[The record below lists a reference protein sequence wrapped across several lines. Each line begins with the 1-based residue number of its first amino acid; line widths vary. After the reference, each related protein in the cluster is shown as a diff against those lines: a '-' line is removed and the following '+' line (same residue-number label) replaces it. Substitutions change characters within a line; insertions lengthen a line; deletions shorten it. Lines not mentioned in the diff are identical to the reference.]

1 MNAGRRLVVRP
12 PGSRS
17 PKGRPPSRN
26 GGGLQNESLSGSLG
40 FVNSQIAPPYFQA
53 TPAIFARGHIPDD
66 REYQIMFGRLNDAGQ
81 DGFQG
86 TERDVAGQL
95 VAEYERRSA
104 L

>member
-1 MNAGRRLVVRP
+1 M
-12 PGSRS
+12 
-17 PKGRPPSRN
+17 
-26 GGGLQNESLSGSLG
+26 
-40 FVNSQIAPPYFQA
+40 FV
-53 TPAIFARGHIPDD
+53 
-66 REYQIMFGRLNDAGQ
+66 RLNDAGQ